1 MLDYSGL
8 WELMEKNGVTQYYL
22 LKYCGIDN
30 KTLANMKKNGN
41 ITLLTVEKIYKALN
55 SKGIHCTLDD
65 IVKFTD

>member
-41 ITLLTVEKIYKALN
+41 ITLLTVEKICKGFS
-55 SKGIHCTLDD
+55 SKGIDCTPND
-65 IVKFTD
+65 IVKFID